1 METFAPPR
9 PLVDNPRFEEQRR
22 AALAGLESAR
32 LDAPLTGLV
41 AAFNRLGCCFTL
53 QSCWGHFLYPGE
65 SDPRNLAPLPPPG
78 KVGMVEY
85 RIAYVALCIDNSPRG
100 RALFGA
106 LRRVADI
113 DPGRVQFGSAD
124 WFWTRQVNS
133 YAIQVMP
140 ERFRNRDR
148 ARLELAEAREV
159 ERLRA
164 SMFDRLEQLLATLM

>member
-1 METFAPPR
+1 METFTPPR

-22 AALAGLESAR
+22 AALARLENAR
-32 LDAPLTGLV
+32 LDPPLTALV

-78 KVGMVEY
+78 KVESVEY
-85 RIAYVALCIDNSPRG
+85 RIAYLALCVDSAPGG
-100 RALFGA
+100 RAVLNE
-106 LRRVADI
+106 LRRVVRI
-113 DPGRVQFGSAD
+113 DPGFIQFGSAD
-124 WFWTRQVNS
+124 WFWVRQVNS
-133 YAIQVMP
+133 YALQLMP

-148 ARLELAEAREV
+148 ARLELAEARDV

-164 SMFDRLEQLLATLM
+164 PMFVRLEQLLATLP